1 MSFFN
6 ELKRRKVFKV
16 AVAYIIVSWLLLQV
30 SDTLAPALLLPGWI
44 QSAVAFILILGF
56 PIALVF
62 AWALELSPDGLK
74 LESSQDSSTT
84 SKSASG
90 ASKLDV
96 MTMVLLSV
104 ALAYFSY
111 SRFVLDASRQDEV
124 DAADNSTLI
133 DNSTGAEPEA
143 TEFNKSIVVLPFINM
158 SSDDEQEYFSDGI
171 SEELLNLLA
180 KIPDLRVISRTSA
193 FYYKGKNTT
202 IEKISDELNVAYVLE
217 GSVRKSGN
225 KLRITAQ
232 LIDARTDTHLWSE
245 TFDRELKNIFV
256 IQDEISAAIVDALKD
271 SLELQIETTPR
282 AAAHIN
288 TEAHDAY
295 LRGRYLLLQRTRS
308 SIEGAVKNFEKAIE
322 IHPGYALAHAEL
334 AVANLLL
341 SRVPGSYGELTDSEA
356 QARAQPHAEQAF
368 KLDPS
373 LAEAQAAMGLVLKRQ
388 GKFEQARAHYRRAI
402 EINPSYSDAYTW
414 LGWLLYRDLGNYVE
428 GIAVREQALRYDP
441 LSRPAINNYMGILL
455 RSDRF
460 EEASRE
466 LEKIA
471 TVYPDIYAIW
481 KGNISA
487 QKNAQLAARALG
499 YLSAMKIG
507 NGLTRTPLTVLSFTF
522 ARLGLEDEALTLF
535 NPPLSS
541 TLSILGRHE
550 GAVAVANERVLED
563 PTSLNNLGRQA
574 QALASGG
581 YYTRARPVL
590 ENLWQQSNKKLASLE
605 SFGFDNAVALTVI
618 RQAAGAETE
627 ELVMAIDDHIRR
639 LREVGDNR
647 QANYEAGIA
656 AFLTGERERGLAL
669 IAEEVENGRYL
680 SLQQAYLQTLY
691 DDPGFAQIRKM
702 QETRAGIEREMFL
715 NVVCNDNPYAGVWQP
730 SESTCDRHAKQNNG

>member
-1 MSFFN
+1 LSFFN

-74 LESSQDSSTT
+74 LESSRDSGNTNKPARGT
-84 SKSASG
+84 
-90 ASKLDV
+90 SKLDV
-96 MTMVLLSV
+96 VTMVLLLV

-111 SRFVLDASRQDEV
+111 GRFVLDEPGQDEV
-124 DAADNSTLI
+124 DAIDISTLI
-133 DNSTGAEPEA
+133 DDDSGAEPA
-143 TEFNKSIVVLPFINM
+143 STELNKSIVVLPFLNM

-180 KIPDLRVISRTSA
+180 KIPELRVISRTSA

-282 AAAHIN
+282 AAAYIN

-388 GKFEQARAHYRRAI
+388 GQFEQALVHYRRAI

-428 GIAVREQALRYDP
+428 GIAVREKALRYDP
-441 LSRPAINNYMGILL
+441 LSRPAIINYMGILL
-455 RSDRF
+455 LSDRF

-487 QKNAQLAARALG
+487 QKNGQLAARALG
-499 YLSAMKIG
+499 YLSAMKIA
-507 NGLTRTPLTVLSFTF
+507 NGLARTSLTTLSYTF
-522 ARLGLEDEALTLF
+522 ARLGLEDEALALF

-590 ENLWQQSNKKLASLE
+590 ENLWQQSNKKLV
-605 SFGFDNAVALTVI
+605 SFGTFEFDDAVALTVI

-680 SLQQAYLQTLY
+680 PLQHAYLQTLY

-715 NVVCNDNPYAGVWQP
+715 NVVCNDNPYAAVWQP